1 MSFDSASR
9 FVIAITSR
17 QSNLF
22 LLQFSMATESYRVG
36 KIVDRNQVL
45 TLLAIE
51 NVYSAIELE
60 AGFTAKIL
68 HIVQI
73 FTLSFLSA
81 LSINLTSLIIS

>member
-1 MSFDSASR
+1 
-9 FVIAITSR
+9 
-17 QSNLF
+17 
-22 LLQFSMATESYRVG
+22 MATESNRIG
-36 KIVDRNQVL
+36 KMVDRNQIL
-45 TLLAIE
+45 THQEIK

-68 HIVQI
+68 YIVQM

>member
-1 MSFDSASR
+1 
-9 FVIAITSR
+9 
-17 QSNLF
+17 
-22 LLQFSMATESYRVG
+22 MATESNRIG
-36 KIVDRNQVL
+36 KMVDRNQIL
-45 TLLAIE
+45 THLAIK

-68 HIVQI
+68 YIVQI